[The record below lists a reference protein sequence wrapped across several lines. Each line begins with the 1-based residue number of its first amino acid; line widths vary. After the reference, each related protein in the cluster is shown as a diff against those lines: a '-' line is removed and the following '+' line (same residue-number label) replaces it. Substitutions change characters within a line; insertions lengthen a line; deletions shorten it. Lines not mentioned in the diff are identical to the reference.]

1 MVVIIK
7 ELVRGHL
14 IAVVVE
20 EVSNK
25 IGLVNCTLVYH
36 RHVQKLR
43 LAYVLISS
51 AILEIY
57 VHFRIS
63 GKLLVILGHREHVL
77 SSLRTNQLLL
87 NKVRSTWG
95 FYISKCSVI

>member
-1 MVVIIK
+1 
-7 ELVRGHL
+7 L

-25 IGLVNCTLVYH
+25 VGLVNCTLVCH

-43 LAYVLISS
+43 LAYVLITS

-57 VHFRIS
+57 MHFRIS
-63 GKLLVILGHREHVL
+63 GKLLMILGHREHAL

-95 FYISKCSVI
+95 FYCS